1 VNARALLVGA
11 VWWTVFPGTM
21 PAQAAGEL
29 REYAR
34 SVYAAEQ
41 GAGHLQ
47 PAPRDYMNTG
57 NSQGAWAR
65 ALAAVRPPAGYERLH
80 ATLVRNARI
89 VASSANQVRTPP
101 GAGVDAC
108 SRGTANASENCT
120 AANMAVPQG
129 AEQRLKAAI
138 DQYFSARERL
148 TDRLRKAGVT
158 FPGWPGDVIR
168 PPGS

>member
-1 VNARALLVGA
+1 
-11 VWWTVFPGTM
+11 M
-21 PAQAAGEL
+21 PAQTTDDL

-41 GAGHLQ
+41 GTGHLQ
-47 PAPRDYMNTG
+47 PVPRDYMSTG

-65 ALAAVRPPAGYERLH
+65 ALASVRPPAGYERLH

-101 GAGVDAC
+101 SAGIDAC
-108 SRGTANASENCT
+108 ASGTANASENCT
-120 AANMAVPQG
+120 AANIAVPRG

-148 TDRLRKAGVT
+148 TDRLRKAGVML
-158 FPGWPGDVIR
+158 PGWPGDVIR